1 MSGLGFTRNAQIVTK
16 QNKEMLSD
24 RKSYAGG
31 RQSFPKKAT
40 KLKFKE
46 SDKQSLQKLQLKLKK
61 ENRLEK
67 IKIISVFAII
77 IVITL
82 LILS

>member
-31 RQSFPKKAT
+31 RQSFRKRRP
-40 KLKFKE
+40 
-46 SDKQSLQKLQLKLKK
+46 
-61 ENRLEK
+61 N
-67 IKIISVFAII
+67 
-77 IVITL
+77 
-82 LILS
+82 